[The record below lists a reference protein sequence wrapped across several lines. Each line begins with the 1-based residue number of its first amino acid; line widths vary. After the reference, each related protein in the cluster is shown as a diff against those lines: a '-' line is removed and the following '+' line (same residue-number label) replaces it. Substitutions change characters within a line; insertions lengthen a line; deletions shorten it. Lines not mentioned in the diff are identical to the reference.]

1 MKFKKYVS
9 KISSELKGYRQK
21 VDELEK
27 QYKNAELKTTQEI
40 EQMRGKYTEEYIS
53 EYKKGINLTSKFKP
67 MINQAREQARP
78 VVDFY
83 LDLIEKEINGYF
95 NAPVSTNFA
104 NKINAISL
112 TGMKLSNVEFQIL
125 QDSASSYMERRI
137 LNHLAE
143 SRTRSV
149 EKVTLDSNN
158 NPTRGSME
166 LADPYQRIEL
176 PDIEKIYDA
185 FSNFKRSVNFLL
197 NNYSGNDATLS
208 ECLDN
213 TPKHISV
220 TADSYFRNRSEET
233 FVEILEKA
241 NAILPES
248 KVKKSLSENDIKL
261 IDTLVDPKYP
271 TLAKS
276 TVENISKVSPEL
288 SELFSLDERY
298 KDYVVCEEE

>member
-1 MKFKKYVS
+1 MKYKKYVS
-9 KISSELKGYRQK
+9 KITSELKSYRQK

-27 QYKNAELKTTQEI
+27 QYKNTELKTTQEI

-53 EYKKGINLTSKFKP
+53 EYKKGVDLISKFKP
-67 MINQAREQARP
+67 MINQARDQARP

-112 TGMKLSNVEFQIL
+112 TGIKLSDTEFQIL
-125 QDSASSYMERRI
+125 QDSANSYMERRL

-149 EKVTLDSNN
+149 ENVTLDSNH
-158 NPTRGSME
+158 NPVRGNME
-166 LADPYQRIEL
+166 LGDPFQKIEL
-176 PDIEKIYDA
+176 PDIEKTYTA
-185 FSNFKRSVNFLL
+185 FDNFKRSINFLL

-213 TPKHISV
+213 TPKHISI
-220 TADSYFRNRSEET
+220 TADSYFRNKSEET
-233 FVEILEKA
+233 FVEVLEKA

-248 KVKKSLSENDIKL
+248 KIKKSLSENDIKL

-288 SELFSLDERY
+288 SELFALDERY
-298 KDYVVCEEE
+298 KDYVCNEE

>member
-40 EQMRGKYTEEYIS
+40 EQMRGKYTETYIA

-67 MINQAREQARP
+67 MINQAREKSKP

-125 QDSASSYMERRI
+125 QDSASSYMERRL

-143 SRTRSV
+143 NRTRSV
-149 EKVTLDSNN
+149 ENVTLDSNN
-158 NPTRGSME
+158 NPVRGNME

-176 PDIEKIYDA
+176 PDIEKTYDA

-213 TPKHISV
+213 TPKHISI